1 MEGSNGKLG
10 SNEKIRNLV
19 LIIKKKKNVHCW
31 FYWKTLTLEIFAW
44 KTFWKI
50 FEKL

>member
-19 LIIKKKKNVHCW
+19 LIIKKKKKRSLLV
-31 FYWKTLTLEIFAW
+31 LLENFDIGNFCLENILEN
-44 KTFWKI
+44 F
-50 FEKL
+50 